1 MLSQH
6 VRCFFTAS
14 LDAMSKLRCKCGHSI
29 SDNTNGLAYKASL
42 LKDGE
47 NDKFF
52 DWLTAETQSY
62 VVAAQTGTVREWLAE
77 KGYSTDYAN
86 LMLDHGNVLHDHIH
100 GRWCLVKRD
109 LYECEACGRIHI
121 EAEDNVFASYASDNE
136 KCSQILAATPSN
148 GI

>member
-1 MLSQH
+1 
-6 VRCFFTAS
+6 
-14 LDAMSKLRCKCGHSI
+14 MSKLRCKCGHSI

-100 GRWCLVKRD
+100 SRWCLVKRD

-136 KCSQILAATPSN
+136 KCNQILAATQVVSRKYAV
-148 GI
+148 GGG